1 MSDMAANMMSS
12 LPDRNTKRLGIGW
25 NYYLTNGIRLNASF
39 GRNFATGENRNTWGA
54 GITYR
59 FATF

>member
-1 MSDMAANMMSS
+1 MMSQ
-12 LPDRNTKRLGIGW
+12 LPDRDTKRVSLGW

-39 GRNFATGENRNTWGA
+39 GRNFALGENQNTWGA
-54 GITYR
+54 GVTYR